1 LELGSKRSLGRLD
14 GCWVVFGLVV
24 LWGAC
29 DLVSGLFG
37 RKKPPAG
44 VVFLR
49 IRQPR
54 PERDRTSRWAHVE
67 CRAGGCKWAFVWARR
82 AFGGACFG
90 CDWVVHGLVPVD
102 LCG

>member
-1 LELGSKRSLGRLD
+1 MTLELGSKRSLGRLD

-29 DLVSGLFG
+29 GLVFGLFG

-44 VVFLR
+44 VAFLR

-54 PERDRTSRWAHVE
+54 PERGPSE
-67 CRAGGCKWAFVWARR
+67 SL
-82 AFGGACFG
+82 GACRMQGWWLQMGFCLGEKGIGCVFRVRLGRARFG
-90 CDWVVHGLVPVD
+90 SC
-102 LCG
+102 